1 MSPLLILYAPGL
13 DHDHLQHTRAPSLN
27 KPPGS
32 VQPLPPPASRS
43 GGEWTF
49 VWPHCREIVMALNV
63 LLHCYMAWMLR
74 QWIVKKVRPSRKR
87 PVGRLPCLPCLP
99 CLPACRCSQQS
110 L

>member
-13 DHDHLQHTRAPSLN
+13 DHDHLKHTRAPSLN
-27 KPPGS
+27 KPAGS

-74 QWIVKKVRPSRKR
+74 QWIVKKVR
-87 PVGRLPCLPCLP
+87 RLPCLSAVLH
-99 CLPACRCSQQS
+99 LPACPACPAC
-110 L
+110 LPL